1 MASNSE
7 LIGDEAATEEVLRP
21 EAIAVSSSMERVL
34 DVVVGTTVLRV
45 GSDRN
50 GGGRWWRSLASR
62 AEVKTRQC
70 GCDRRQSGARFLW

>member
-50 GGGRWWRSLASR
+50 EGGRWWHSLASR
-62 AEVKTRQC
+62 GGCVRAEQR
-70 GCDRRQSGARFLW
+70 